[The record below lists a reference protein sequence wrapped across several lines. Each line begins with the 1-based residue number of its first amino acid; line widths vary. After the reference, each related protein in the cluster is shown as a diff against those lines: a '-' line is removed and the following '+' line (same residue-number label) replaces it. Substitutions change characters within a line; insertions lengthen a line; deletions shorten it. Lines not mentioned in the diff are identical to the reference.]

1 MEILLTREWVLVHV
15 LSVMSLSEVEKD
27 NLRRKLNEQKLS
39 MILQTFRLLTEKD
52 HSAILSKKEQNVLK
66 LITSGIVTLKEYLKA
81 QC

>member
-52 HSAILSKKEQNVLK
+52 HSALLSKKEQNVLK
-66 LITSGIVTLKEYLKA
+66 LIY
-81 QC
+81 

>member
-27 NLRRKLNEQKLS
+27 NLRRKLNKQKLS